1 MTKKTKLSGIALSLL
16 LGIGISLFLL
26 TSCEKLKEITTFKVK
41 VDLPDGRYN
50 LENITHLKSE
60 QVLFSQTSTINLD
73 SIVGSRNGL
82 VERVSFYKLRFSIVA
97 PETAKLNWL
106 DSARVRV
113 SSDGGAPIDIATSP
127 TINATDSS
135 IDFVVKDA
143 DVLKIVKKPFTITL
157 LGNLNGN
164 LPTLPMEVLLE
175 SGIEIT
181 ICPL

>member
-1 MTKKTKLSGIALSLL
+1 MKTKTWITLL
-16 LGIGISLFLL
+16 ILMAAGTSLFLL
-26 TSCEKLKEITTFKVK
+26 SSCEKLKDATTFKVK

-50 LENITHLKSE
+50 MENITHLKSE

-106 DSARVRV
+106 DSARIRV
-113 SSDGGAPIDIATSP
+113 ASDGSAPIDIATSP
-127 TINATDSS
+127 TINTTDSY

-143 DVLKIVKKPFTITL
+143 DVIEIIKKPFTITL

>member
-1 MTKKTKLSGIALSLL
+1 MKTNLSRISLL
-16 LGIGISLFLL
+16 LLLVVGISFSFLP
-26 TSCEKLKEITTFKVK
+26 SCEKLKEATTFKVK
-41 VDLPDGRYN
+41 VDLPDSRYN
-50 LENITHLKSE
+50 LDTVTYLKSE
-60 QVLFSQTSTINLD
+60 QVLFSQSSSINID

-82 VERVSFYKLRFSIVA
+82 VERVSFYKLRFSITT

-113 SSDGGAPIDIATSP
+113 TTDGGMPIEIATSP
-127 TINATDSS
+127 TINVTDSS
-135 IDFVVKDA
+135 IDFVVKDV
-143 DVLKIVKKPFTITL
+143 DVIEIVKKPFIITL

-164 LPTLPMEVLLE
+164 IPTLPMGVLLE